1 MSDDQAGGNSATAVA
16 EPAAAPAPSS
26 ASGQTAPVSTG
37 TFDQTGQA
45 ATQAQSAPAE
55 ESFSTV
61 DPKTL
66 PPELQAVYKS
76 MQADYTKKL
85 QPLADMRKKAEGY
98 DKITSRSDF
107 KDYWSGLNRTQKA
120 DFKEQKAEVEK
131 RLGEKISDEDFTKA
145 FNSKEDFLSFFEK
158 AVQEVAGKDR
168 KKIESLEQKLSVKDA
183 ADTVES
189 FATEVGADGKPVRPD
204 FYQLD
209 EDQLITG
216 YLNVNPPE
224 NTTSEAYVSK
234 LNEAYGWAKQ
244 VSQKYYE
251 KGKAEALQIIQKK
264 AAASTEPPTQAAKG
278 AYTGPNPKNMSV
290 RDAMELAKKGIKVPR
305 DD

>member
-1 MSDDQAGGNSATAVA
+1 MADDQGGGNSATAVA
-16 EPAAAPAPSS
+16 EPAAGAAPTSGQS
-26 ASGQTAPVSTG
+26 ASVSTG
-37 TFDQTGQA
+37 TSNQSGQA

-55 ESFSTV
+55 ESFSSV
-61 DPKTL
+61 DPNTL

-85 QPLADMRKKAEGY
+85 APIADMRKKADGY

-107 KDYWSGLNRTQKA
+107 KDYWNGLNRTQKA
-120 DFKEQKAEVEK
+120 DYKEQKAEVEK
-131 RLGEKISDEDFTKA
+131 KLGEKISDEDFTKA

-168 KKIESLEQKLSVKDA
+168 KKIEKLEQQLSVKDA

-189 FATEVGADGKPVRPD
+189 FATEVGKDGKPVRPD
-204 FYQLD
+204 FYSLD

-216 YLNVNPPE
+216 FLNVNPPE
-224 NTTSEAYVSK
+224 NNSSQAYVAK
-234 LNEAYGWAKQ
+234 LNEAYGWAKA

-264 AAASTEPPTQAAKG
+264 AATSSEPPTQAAKG
-278 AYTGPNPKNMSV
+278 AYTGPNPKGMSV
-290 RDAMELAKKGIKVPR
+290 RDAMELAKKGIRVPR

>member
-1 MSDDQAGGNSATAVA
+1 MADDQVGGNSGATVA
-16 EPAAAPAPSS
+16 EPVT
-26 ASGQTAPVSTG
+26 GQAAPVSPETSS
-37 TFDQTGQA
+37 QNGQA
-45 ATQAQSAPAE
+45 ATQAQSAPAAD
-55 ESFSTV
+55 SFSSV
-61 DPKTL
+61 DPETL
-66 PPELQAVYKS
+66 PPELKAIYKNL
-76 MQADYTKKL
+76 QADYTKKL
-85 QPLADMRKKAEGY
+85 APLADMRKKAEAY
-98 DKITSRSDF
+98 DQVRSRSDF
-107 KDYWSGLNRTQKA
+107 NEWWSGATKAQKA

-131 RLGEKISDEDFTKA
+131 KLGEKISDEDFTKA
-145 FNSKEDFLSFFEK
+145 FQSKDNFLDLLERVVQDRSEK
-158 AVQEVAGKDR
+158 SQ

-189 FATEVGADGKPVRPD
+189 FATEMGKDGKPIRPD

-224 NTTSEAYVSK
+224 NTSQAAYMTK

-264 AAASTEPPTQAAKG
+264 AATSTEPPTQAAKG
-278 AYTGPNPKNMSV
+278 AYTGPNPKGMSV
-290 RDAMELAKKGIKVPR
+290 KEAMELAKKGIRVPR

>member
-1 MSDDQAGGNSATAVA
+1 MSDDQSGGNSGTAVV
-16 EPAAAPAPSS
+16 EPAGQAAP
-26 ASGQTAPVSTG
+26 SGQTAPVSTG
-37 TFDQTGQA
+37 ISDQNGQA
-45 ATQAQSAPAE
+45 ATPAQSASVE
-55 ESFSTV
+55 ESFSSV

-85 QPLADMRKKAEGY
+85 QPIADMKKKAEAF
-98 DKITSRSDF
+98 DQVRSRSDF
-107 KDYWSGLNRTQKA
+107 NEWWSGASKAQKA
-120 DFKEQKAEVEK
+120 EFKEQKAEVEK
-131 RLGEKISDEDFTKA
+131 RLGEKITDEDFTKA
-145 FNSKEDFLSFFEK
+145 FNSKDDFLSFFEK
-158 AVQEVAGKDR
+158 AVNEVAGKDR
-168 KKIESLEQKLSVKDA
+168 KTIEKLEQRLSVKDA

-189 FATEVGADGKPVRPD
+189 FATEVGKDGKPIRPD
-204 FYQLD
+204 FYSLD
-209 EDQLITG
+209 DDQLITG

-224 NTTSEAYVSK
+224 NTSQAAYTAK

-264 AAASTEPPTQAAKG
+264 AATSTEPPTQAAKG
-278 AYTGPNPKNMSV
+278 AYTGPNPKGMSV
-290 RDAMELAKKGIKVPR
+290 RDAMELAKKGIRVPR